1 MDSLPYP
8 HGLPL
13 LAGLV
18 FHDVACNR
26 ARRHGQRA
34 GEIHL
39 SRTATAWEVTILGAD
54 HDLIRPRR
62 DSGSGINAGAAA
74 WLNHMRAG
82 VLENIDI
89 ALAYTV
95 IARFLRSKLDIELHR
110 VRDAFALT
118 QGVGQNAR
126 IHIHIFILS
135 GSARAPI
142 GNLHRHRR
150 IQLADVLTIPR
161 IARRCHHGCDLG
173 SIQLDH
179 LSVLRVIVAAQAL
192 NQRFRL
198 FAIHAATLNQ
208 KFDNLLVRSND
219 PGEPA
224 DLSRHIRHRSALIHA
239 EFFNGLARILHDFR
253 QCLAAAHVIET
264 EYLQNE
270 IFRGHVRMLLAPD
283 DDLDRLWHA
292 NAHVFRDPGV
302 ENVSCADPER
312 HASYRAYVRGVRI
325 RADVQ
330 LSRQGI
336 ALEDNRVADSFRT
349 LAVLQLAMQLDSLPL
364 REIFLLELEL
374 RGQIK
379 QAELFLFFGYDFI
392 QERQVVAEEKDRR
405 RIVYFGIFAHV
416 VLEEDRRHRSDVFM
430 AEAQVSPGKAGITGF
445 HCCDAHVA
453 ILIQHVARKDCL
465 GQRHRPCGAGTLA
478 RSFDRRQKNF
488 LLHARNVERE
498 KSTVLDHLASNL
510 IFTERELAQRNFFS
524 GANLIDQRKIGR
536 SQHAEVLAILLVDA
550 FDVLRDHQFD
560 ACRHLCIGRLL
571 AARAFAPPLA
581 ADRANESATL
591 YIAAAN
597 GKHAASLQPRVRN
610 LAESLVEIEAVVRR
624 SDLVS
629 RNVVTQLRIV
639 RGIFRVPRQIL
650 ARKLT
655 FDQLRIFRQKK
666 NSPLQPNFVRPL
678 FDFPFQ
684 K

>member
-1 MDSLPYP
+1 MDSLPCP
-8 HGLPL
+8 HRLSL

-18 FHDVACNR
+18 FHDVACHC
-26 ARRHGQRA
+26 ARRHCQRA

-39 SRTATAWEVTILGAD
+39 SRPTAAWEVTILCAD
-54 HDLIRPRR
+54 YDLIWPRR
-62 DSGSGINAGAAA
+62 NSGSSINASAAA
-74 WLNHMRAG
+74 WLNHTRAG

-95 IARFLRSKLDIELHR
+95 ITSLLRAELDIKLYRISH
-110 VRDAFALT
+110 AFALP
-118 QGVGQNAR
+118 QGVGQYAG
-126 IHIHIFILS
+126 IHVHIFIFS
-135 GSARAPI
+135 SSARTPI

-198 FAIHAATLNQ
+198 LVIHPPMLNQ
-208 KFDNLLVRSND
+208 KFDNLLVRSDD

-302 ENVSCADPER
+302 ENVSCADPEG
-312 HASYRAYVRGVRI
+312 HASHSAHVRGVRI

-405 RIVYFGIFAHV
+405 RIVYFVIFGHV
-416 VLEEDRRHRSDVFM
+416 VLV
-430 AEAQVSPGKAGITGF
+430 
-445 HCCDAHVA
+445 
-453 ILIQHVARKDCL
+453 
-465 GQRHRPCGAGTLA
+465 
-478 RSFDRRQKNF
+478 
-488 LLHARNVERE
+488 
-498 KSTVLDHLASNL
+498 
-510 IFTERELAQRNFFS
+510 
-524 GANLIDQRKIGR
+524 
-536 SQHAEVLAILLVDA
+536 
-550 FDVLRDHQFD
+550 
-560 ACRHLCIGRLL
+560 
-571 AARAFAPPLA
+571 
-581 ADRANESATL
+581 
-591 YIAAAN
+591 
-597 GKHAASLQPRVRN
+597 
-610 LAESLVEIEAVVRR
+610 
-624 SDLVS
+624 
-629 RNVVTQLRIV
+629 
-639 RGIFRVPRQIL
+639 
-650 ARKLT
+650 
-655 FDQLRIFRQKK
+655 
-666 NSPLQPNFVRPL
+666 
-678 FDFPFQ
+678 
-684 K
+684 

>member
-1 MDSLPYP
+1 MDSLPCP
-8 HGLPL
+8 HRLPL
-13 LAGLV
+13 LAGLI

-26 ARRHGQRA
+26 ARRHCQRA
-34 GEIHL
+34 GKIHL
-39 SRTATAWEVTILGAD
+39 SRTAAAWEVTVLGAD
-54 HDLIRPRR
+54 YDLIWPRR
-62 DSGSGINAGAAA
+62 TSVSSINASAAA
-74 WLNHMRAG
+74 WLNHKRAG

-264 EYLQNE
+264 EYLQNK
-270 IFRGHVRMLLAPD
+270 IFRGNVRMLLAPD

-312 HASYRAYVRGVRI
+312 HASYRAYVRRMRI
-325 RADVQ
+325 RADIQ
-330 LSRQGI
+330 LPRQSI
-336 ALEDNRVADSFRT
+336 ALQNNRMADSFRA
-349 LAVLQLAMQLDSLPL
+349 LAVLQFAMQLDALL
-364 REIFLLELEL
+364 FGKFLLLELKL
-374 RGQIK
+374 CGQIK
-379 QAELFLFFGYDFI
+379 QAQLFFLFRNDLI
-392 QERQVVAEEKDRR
+392 QECQVVTEEKDRR
-405 RIVYFGIFAHV
+405 RIVYLGIFAHV
-416 VLEEDRRHRSDVFM
+416 MLEENRCHRSDIFM
-430 AEAQVSPGKAGITGF
+430 AEAQVGARKTSIAGF
-445 HCCDAHVA
+445 HRWDTHFA
-453 ILIQHVARKDCL
+453 ILVQHVAGKDFL
-465 GQRHRPCGAGTLA
+465 GQRHWTCGAGALT
-478 RSFDRRQKNF
+478 RSLDRGQKNF
-488 LLHARNVERE
+488 LMHASHVERE
-498 KSTVLDHLASNL
+498 KPAVLDHLASNL
-510 IFTERELAQRNFFS
+510 IFTGRELTQRNLFS
-524 GANLIDQRKIGR
+524 GANLIDQRKVG
-536 SQHAEVLAILLVDA
+536 
-550 FDVLRDHQFD
+550 
-560 ACRHLCIGRLL
+560 
-571 AARAFAPPLA
+571 
-581 ADRANESATL
+581 
-591 YIAAAN
+591 
-597 GKHAASLQPRVRN
+597 
-610 LAESLVEIEAVVRR
+610 
-624 SDLVS
+624 
-629 RNVVTQLRIV
+629 
-639 RGIFRVPRQIL
+639 
-650 ARKLT
+650 
-655 FDQLRIFRQKK
+655 
-666 NSPLQPNFVRPL
+666 
-678 FDFPFQ
+678 
-684 K
+684 

>member
-26 ARRHGQRA
+26 ARRHCQRA

-39 SRTATAWEVTILGAD
+39 SRPAAAWEVTILGAD
-54 HDLIRPRR
+54 SDLIWPRR

-118 QGVGQNAR
+118 QGVGQHAR

-192 NQRFRL
+192 NQRFRF
-198 FAIHAATLNQ
+198 FAIHAAALNE

-239 EFFNGLARILHDFR
+239 ELFNGLARVLHDFR

-264 EYLQNE
+264 EYLQNK
-270 IFRGHVRMLLAPD
+270 IFCGHVRMLLAPD
-283 DDLDRLWHA
+283 HDFDRLRDA
-292 NAHVFRDPGV
+292 NAHVFRDPGI
-302 ENVSCADPER
+302 EDISCADPKR
-312 HASYRAYVRGVRI
+312 HASDRAYVRRMRI

-330 LSRQGI
+330 LPRQGI
-336 ALEDNRVADSFRT
+336 ALQDNRVADSFRAF
-349 LAVLQLAMQLDSLPL
+349 AVLQLAMQLDSLPFSEL
-364 REIFLLELEL
+364 LLLKLELC
-374 RGQIK
+374 GQIK
-379 QAELFLFFGYDFI
+379 QAELLLLFGYDFI
-392 QERQVVAEEKDRR
+392 QERQVIAEEQDRR
-405 RIVYFGIFAHV
+405 RIVYLGIFADV
-416 VLEEDRRHRSDVFM
+416 VLEEDRRHRSDIFM
-430 AEAQVSPGKAGITGF
+430 AEAQVGARKASIAGF
-445 HCCDAHVA
+445 HRWDTHFA
-453 ILIQHVARKDCL
+453 ILVQHVV
-465 GQRHRPCGAGTLA
+465 G
-478 RSFDRRQKNF
+478 KN
-488 LLHARNVERE
+488 
-498 KSTVLDHLASNL
+498 
-510 IFTERELAQRNFFS
+510 
-524 GANLIDQRKIGR
+524 
-536 SQHAEVLAILLVDA
+536 
-550 FDVLRDHQFD
+550 
-560 ACRHLCIGRLL
+560 
-571 AARAFAPPLA
+571 
-581 ADRANESATL
+581 
-591 YIAAAN
+591 
-597 GKHAASLQPRVRN
+597 
-610 LAESLVEIEAVVRR
+610 
-624 SDLVS
+624 
-629 RNVVTQLRIV
+629 
-639 RGIFRVPRQIL
+639 
-650 ARKLT
+650 
-655 FDQLRIFRQKK
+655 
-666 NSPLQPNFVRPL
+666 L
-678 FDFPFQ
+678 FG
-684 K
+684 

>member
-1 MDSLPYP
+1 KRMATPGESAKSTSSVNSRPAPLRRFLMCAESVFEKTDGSAVIAAGSDTVVIERNGRLPCP

-39 SRTATAWEVTILGAD
+39 SRPAAAWEVTILGAD

-62 DSGSGINAGAAA
+62 NSGSGINASAAA

-118 QGVGQNAR
+118 QGVGQYAR

-135 GSARAPI
+135 GSARAPVS
-142 GNLHRHRR
+142 NLHRHRR

-224 DLSRHIRHRSALIHA
+224 DLSRHIRHRSALIDA
-239 EFFNGLARILHDFR
+239 EFFDSFPCILHDFR
-253 QCLAAAHVIET
+253 QCLTAAHVVET
-264 EYLQNE
+264 EYFQNK
-270 IFRGHVRMLLAPD
+270 IFRGNVRMLLAPD

-312 HASYRAYVRGVRI
+312 HASYRAYVRRMRI
-325 RADVQ
+325 RADIQ
-330 LSRQGI
+330 LPRQSI
-336 ALEDNRVADSFRT
+336 ALQNNRMADSFRA
-349 LAVLQLAMQLDSLPL
+349 LAVLQFAMQLDALL
-364 REIFLLELEL
+364 FGKFLLLELKL
-374 RGQIK
+374 CGQI
-379 QAELFLFFGYDFI
+379 
-392 QERQVVAEEKDRR
+392 
-405 RIVYFGIFAHV
+405 
-416 VLEEDRRHRSDVFM
+416 
-430 AEAQVSPGKAGITGF
+430 
-445 HCCDAHVA
+445 
-453 ILIQHVARKDCL
+453 
-465 GQRHRPCGAGTLA
+465 
-478 RSFDRRQKNF
+478 
-488 LLHARNVERE
+488 
-498 KSTVLDHLASNL
+498 
-510 IFTERELAQRNFFS
+510 
-524 GANLIDQRKIGR
+524 
-536 SQHAEVLAILLVDA
+536 
-550 FDVLRDHQFD
+550 
-560 ACRHLCIGRLL
+560 
-571 AARAFAPPLA
+571 
-581 ADRANESATL
+581 
-591 YIAAAN
+591 
-597 GKHAASLQPRVRN
+597 
-610 LAESLVEIEAVVRR
+610 
-624 SDLVS
+624 
-629 RNVVTQLRIV
+629 
-639 RGIFRVPRQIL
+639 
-650 ARKLT
+650 
-655 FDQLRIFRQKK
+655 
-666 NSPLQPNFVRPL
+666 
-678 FDFPFQ
+678 
-684 K
+684 

>member
-1 MDSLPYP
+1 MDSLPCP
-8 HGLPL
+8 HRLPL
-13 LAGLV
+13 LAGLI

-26 ARRHGQRA
+26 ARRHCQRA

-39 SRTATAWEVTILGAD
+39 SRTAAAWEVTVLGAD
-54 HDLIRPRR
+54 YDLIRPRR
-62 DSGSGINAGAAA
+62 NSGAGINAGAAA

-118 QGVGQNAR
+118 QGVGQHAG
-126 IHIHIFILS
+126 IHVHIFIFS
-135 GSARAPI
+135 SSARTAI
-142 GNLHRHRR
+142 SNLDWHWG
-150 IQLADVLTIPR
+150 IQVANVLSIPR
-161 IARRCHHGCDLG
+161 IAWRCHHGRDLG

-264 EYLQNE
+264 EYLQNK
-270 IFRGHVRMLLAPD
+270 IFRGNVRMLLAPD
-283 DDLDRLWHA
+283 DDFDRLGHA
-292 NAHVFRDPGV
+292 NAHVFRDPGI
-302 ENVSCADPER
+302 EDISCADPEG
-312 HASYRAYVRGVRI
+312 HASHSAHVRGVRI

-405 RIVYFGIFAHV
+405 RIVYFGIFADV
-416 VLEEDRRHRSDVFM
+416 VLEEDRRHRSDIFM
-430 AEAQVSPGKAGITGF
+430 AEPQVGHGETGITGL
-445 HCCDAHVA
+445 HCCDAHFA
-453 ILIQHVARKDCL
+453 ILIQHVAGKDFL
-465 GQRHRPCGAGTLA
+465 GQRHRTCGAGSLA
-478 RSFDRRQKNF
+478 RSFDRRQENF
-488 LLHARNVERE
+488 LLHARHVERE
-498 KSTVLDHLASNL
+498 KPAVLDHLASNL
-510 IFTERELAQRNFFS
+510 IFTERELAQRNLFS
-524 GANLIDQRKIGR
+524 GANLIDQRKVCR
-536 SQHAEVLAILLVDA
+536 SQHAEVLAILLVDT
-550 FDVLRDHQFD
+550 FDILRNHQLD
-560 ACRHLCIGRLL
+560 ACRHLCIWRL
-571 AARAFAPPLA
+571 F
-581 ADRANESATL
+581 
-591 YIAAAN
+591 
-597 GKHAASLQPRVRN
+597 
-610 LAESLVEIEAVVRR
+610 
-624 SDLVS
+624 
-629 RNVVTQLRIV
+629 
-639 RGIFRVPRQIL
+639 
-650 ARKLT
+650 
-655 FDQLRIFRQKK
+655 
-666 NSPLQPNFVRPL
+666 
-678 FDFPFQ
+678 
-684 K
+684 